1 MNAKNQTYLRAK
13 LIDKERN
20 LAMQTNKSHRKE
32 TKNPG
37 SQISIDLLSVS
48 TEPWHT

>member
-32 TKNPG
+32 TKILEHNK
-37 SQISIDLLSVS
+37 ISIDLLSVS
-48 TEPWHT
+48 TEP